1 MTVINRYLLF
11 VSWPLILSI
20 LKAFIQKKES
30 IALPKKGFD
39 SVSLSSTEEKKT
51 VLERIQIEFLL
62 YYSSKTIY
70 SSAQICISAGN
81 IYAVKAG
88 GIVKHQLS
96 PSVLLIENLYL
107 HFLIALQ
114 RLLQSELSN
123 LDQRMSLMNW
133 IYQVLST
140 EPGQALN
147 GALYQPGIH
156 WQPIWDVSASNRTV
170 FH

>member
-1 MTVINRYLLF
+1 MFISR
-11 VSWPLILSI
+11 PLILSSF
-20 LKAFIQKKES
+20 KPFIQKQES

-39 SVSLSSTEEKKT
+39 SISLSPTEEKKT

-62 YYSSKTIY
+62 YYSGKAIY

-96 PSVLLIENLYL
+96 PSVLLIESLYL
-107 HFLIALQ
+107 HFLTALQ
-114 RLLQSELSN
+114 RLLRSELSN

-140 EPGQALN
+140 ELGQASN
-147 GALYQPGIH
+147 SAL
-156 WQPIWDVSASNRTV
+156 
-170 FH
+170 